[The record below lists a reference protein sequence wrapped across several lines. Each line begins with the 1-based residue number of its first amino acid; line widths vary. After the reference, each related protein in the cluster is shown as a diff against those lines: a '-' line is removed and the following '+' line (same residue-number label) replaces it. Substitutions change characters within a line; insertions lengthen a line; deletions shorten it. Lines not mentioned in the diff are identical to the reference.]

1 MVKKV
6 FKKKIS
12 FKGEENPFNLK
23 LNREKH
29 TVLGQNTKGT
39 KGLRCISRANIH
51 LKRKELYNKS
61 KKASQKANK
70 FVDRRLLHEDEED
83 SITAR
88 FVQER
93 KKKLKKNKYNLNDEE
108 LTHGGIPLHALKNLK
123 DEPVGSDD
131 EEQLDAAFV
140 NKAHF
145 GGANQE
151 PLSHKEII
159 DKLILDSKQKKHE
172 KKIERELTLDLTE
185 KLDQDWKA
193 SISGNNRVP
202 KALEQLQVAKK
213 KESILDLLQAT
224 DKPKIMH
231 LPVKTKPDQP
241 KEDPYNI
248 LEMDLKYSKKS
259 TPITR
264 TKTVEELEKEEQE
277 KQFKLEQERSQ
288 RMNDDRETKINAKDH
303 LSADSIIDDFDL
315 EPMLVEDNVN
325 EKSSSDKDSDYSD
338 SEVDDDSDQS
348 DHLSEDDHDV
358 VINDDE
364 LEVTEND
371 LVNGNSNESFDIP
384 TNIDEFEEYLENHN
398 ISAEDILAA
407 VEQII
412 KPFLKAKSEK
422 RLNKLSN
429 FFGIL
434 IEYSMKYLKNN
445 YAVSENLA
453 PHLFDIAEVA
463 SVKTSEKILSFLDE
477 EQDVFQK
484 CKAKKKKNNFPR
496 LQSLL
501 LLKYCSVLYSV
512 SDFIHPVVTPAI
524 LFMCDILSSEFFIT
538 FQNIESR
545 LYICSIV
552 LDCVIQSKRLVPE
565 ALSFLNKM
573 LKLACP
579 HKTKFTAK
587 NQIIDLV
594 IDEKQ
599 TSSLI
604 NDINVFCPDESVTED
619 LRKLSIILK
628 SVNLLNKFSALY
640 VHLPSFNNLFSETL
654 SACSELPIEYFPPS
668 LTDAVSLLV
677 QEIKKQDSRNLLP
690 LTYENTKPKPLKLF
704 EPAYESKF
712 TKKDDIK
719 RKLKVLKNVS
729 QKIKKV
735 EKDMLR
741 EMRRDLQVVAAEKL
755 KEQLESDAERKR
767 KVKELYHDLAV
778 QEGKGPKTRTK
789 GRLPCYN
796 ADAPFERMALDI
808 LGFLPVMTRG
818 NRYVLVLM
826 DYFTK
831 WPEAVP
837 IPDQEDFTVTE
848 ELIRS
853 WLSKT

>member
-51 LKRKELYNKS
+51 LKRRELYNKS
-61 KKASQKANK
+61 KKASQKANN

-83 SITAR
+83 SATAR

-93 KKKLKKNKYNLNDEE
+93 KKRIKKNKYNLNDEE
-108 LTHGGIPLHALKNLK
+108 LTHGGVPLHALKNLK

-131 EEQLDAAFV
+131 DEQLDAAFV

-193 SISGNNRVP
+193 SISANSRVP
-202 KALEQLQVAKK
+202 KALEPLQVAKK
-213 KESILDLLQAT
+213 KESILDLLQVT
-224 DKPKIMH
+224 NKPKTIP
-231 LPVKTKPDQP
+231 LPVKTKIDPP

-264 TKTVEELEKEEQE
+264 VKTAEELEKEEQE
-277 KQFKLEQERSQ
+277 KQVKLEQERSQ
-288 RMNDDRETKINAKDH
+288 RMNDDRETKINAKNH
-303 LSADSIIDDFDL
+303 FSADSIIDDFDL

-325 EKSSSDKDSDYSD
+325 EKTSSDQDSDYSD
-338 SEVDDDSDQS
+338 SEVDNDSDQS
-348 DHLSEDDHDV
+348 DHLSEGDDHDEI
-358 VINDDE
+358 INDDE
-364 LEVTEND
+364 SEVSEND
-371 LVNGNSNESFDIP
+371 LVNGNSKESFDIP
-384 TNIDEFEEYLENHN
+384 TSIDEFEEYLEIHN
-398 ISAEDILAA
+398 YISAENILAA
-407 VEQII
+407 VGQII

-422 RLNKLSN
+422 KLNKIIN

-434 IEYSMKYLKNN
+434 TEYSMKYVKNN
-445 YAVSENLA
+445 PAVSENLA

-463 SVKTSEKILSFLDE
+463 SVKTAEKMLSFLDE

-484 CKAKKKKNNFPR
+484 SKAKKKKNNFPR

-501 LLKYCSVLYSV
+501 LLKFCSVLYSV

-524 LFMCDILSSEFFIT
+524 LFMCDILSSEFFVT
-538 FQNIESR
+538 FLNIESR
-545 LYICSIV
+545 LYICSII
-552 LDCVIQSKRLVPE
+552 LDCVTQSKRLVPE
-565 ALSFLNKM
+565 VLSFLNKM
-573 LKLACP
+573 LRLACP
-579 HKTKFTAK
+579 HKIKFAAK
-587 NQIIDLV
+587 HQMIDLV
-594 IDEKQ
+594 ISEKQ
-599 TSSLI
+599 TSKLI
-604 NDINVFCPDESVTED
+604 NDINAFCPDESMTED
-619 LRKLSIILK
+619 MRKLSIILK
-628 SVNLLNKFSALY
+628 SVNLLNNFSVLY

-654 SACSELPIEYFPPS
+654 SVCSELPIEYYPPS
-668 LTDAVSLLV
+668 LTDAVSMLV
-677 QEIKKQDSRNLLP
+677 QEIKKHDSRNLLP

-719 RKLKVLKNVS
+719 KKLKILKNVS
-729 QKIKKV
+729 QKIKKE

-778 QEGKGPKTRTK
+778 QESEYKKLMKTK
-789 GRLPCYN
+789 P
-796 ADAPFERMALDI
+796 
-808 LGFLPVMTRG
+808 
-818 NRYVLVLM
+818 
-826 DYFTK
+826 
-831 WPEAVP
+831 
-837 IPDQEDFTVTE
+837 
-848 ELIRS
+848 
-853 WLSKT
+853 